1 MLRLIV
7 EETNNDVAVLLIG
20 FIPLESQRSKPRVGS
35 EN

>member
-7 EETNNDVAVLLIG
+7 EETNNDVAVLFIG
-20 FIPLESQRSKPRVGS
+20 FIPIESQRSGPRVGL